1 MKTKTETYVEF
12 YINIR
17 YSSQVNKKTILG
29 WQYRDTFVGDEAY
42 RPKTVLGKMSNTIEK
57 GRFTNWGEAAKLWH
71 HVFDNE
77 LRVLSKECHV
87 FMPASAATTNV
98 FFYKILL

>member
-98 FFYKILL
+98 FFLSLL